1 MEQSHARIKCLNNPP
16 GTGRD
21 QNIYMSLAEQWGE
34 KKKRNHTHEKKT
46 HPVTLHVAE
55 IGTELGLQ
63 PPGAGTLLPQSNN
76 FQIHQFIHLC
86 HSMRVVFPGEAH
98 K

>member
-1 MEQSHARIKCLNNPP
+1 M
-16 GTGRD
+16 
-21 QNIYMSLAEQWGE
+21 
-34 KKKRNHTHEKKT
+34 KKNY
-46 HPVTLHVAE
+46 PVTLHVAE

-63 PPGAGTLLPQSNN
+63 QPGAGTLLPQSNN